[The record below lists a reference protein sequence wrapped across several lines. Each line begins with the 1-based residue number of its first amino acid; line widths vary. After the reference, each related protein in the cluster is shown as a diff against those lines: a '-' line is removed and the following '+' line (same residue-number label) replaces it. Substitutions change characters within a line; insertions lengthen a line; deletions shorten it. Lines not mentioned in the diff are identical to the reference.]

1 MLNKATNLVNKQME
15 QRKELANKAN
25 AVIRDAQEALKVL
38 GFEAVSEDQIF
49 AETKEVTP
57 IIINKGHIVE
67 VQTVKEVYV
76 TNDEEL
82 DRLYEENA
90 RHIRRINEL
99 TDESIQLENE
109 ISFKDGQIIGLNKQ
123 VKELEDKV
131 AELQEVLNAK
141 KLTKKE
147 KVQKM
152 FDNVED
158 IDDVPFDEPK
168 EEPKPNKGGG
178 AVDPKLAAMLEQV
191 KRAEEIKKRN
201 MSMSTAELI
210 KEATEKA
217 KADEAKAQQAKEE
230 KQQELPEYEFNY
242 EEFTYNKAKQGA
254 TYYGIKGNVTLRGKQ
269 YMFKATN
276 EHNLPYVPG
285 CVVMEDLLAIKE
297 IISLEVDR
305 FSFTNDAQVKVSYD
319 YMNGELP
326 IGGLFRATNKGQ
338 IEYHAYSDKYV
349 LVWCPA
355 LHKVPMRKLAKN
367 YLDNKPNLWKALEQQ
382 KNTKIL
388 SDKFIAICKERW
400 PEDFTNDDNDPN
412 QTKDKKHFQIT
423 KEQQQPTNDKPAVQS
438 TNDKNAQLAMEVDD
452 LDM

>member
-38 GFEAVSEDQIF
+38 GFKAVSLDEVF

-82 DRLYEENA
+82 NKLKDTIEEMQLKIDCQEEELNYYREKESEYDA
-90 RHIRRINEL
+90 DVEGMEDEIRFR
-99 TDESIQLENE
+99 
-109 ISFKDGQIIGLNKQ
+109 DGQILALNKQ
-123 VKELEDKV
+123 VKELEDKI
-131 AELQEVLNAK
+131 AELQSALNAK
-141 KLTKKE
+141 KLTK
-147 KVQKM
+147 
-152 FDNVED
+152 ED
-158 IDDVPFDEPK
+158 K
-168 EEPKPNKGGG
+168 TNKGGG
-178 AVDPKLAAMLEQV
+178 ALDPKLAAMLEQV
-191 KRAEEIKKRN
+191 RKAEEIKKRN

-230 KQQELPEYEFNY
+230 KQQELPEYKFNY
-242 EEFTYNKAKQGA
+242 VEMTFNKAKQGA
-254 TYYGIKGNVTLRGKQ
+254 TYYGIQGDVTLRGKQ

-285 CVVMEDLLAIKE
+285 CTNMEDLLAIKE
-297 IISLEVDR
+297 IITLEVDR
-305 FSFTNDAQVKVSYD
+305 FSFTNDNQVKVSYD

-326 IGGLFRATNKGQ
+326 IGGLFRTTNKGQ
-338 IEYHAYSDKYV
+338 IEYHAFSDKYV

-367 YLDNKPNLWKALEQQ
+367 YLENKPNLWKALEQQ

-388 SDKFIAICKERW
+388 SDKFMAICKERW

-412 QTKDKKHFQIT
+412 KTKDKKHFQIT
-423 KEQQQPTNDKPAVQS
+423 KEQQQPTNDKPEVQS

-452 LDM
+452 LDI

>member
-38 GFEAVSEDQIF
+38 GFEAVTEDQIF
-49 AETKEVTP
+49 AETKETIQP
-57 IIINKGHIVE
+57 IVINKGHIVE

-99 TDESIQLENE
+99 SSELDS
-109 ISFKDGQIIGLNKQ
+109 
-123 VKELEDKV
+123 KELLLNDFREALDERNK
-131 AELQEVLNAK
+131 ELRMLKEQ
-141 KLTKKE
+141 LTKAGVKDQP
-147 KVQKM
+147 V
-152 FDNVED
+152 V
-158 IDDVPFDEPK
+158 EPK
-168 EEPKPNKGGG
+168 IKDVSNEPKQSKPEVKTNKGGG
-178 AVDPKLAAMLEQV
+178 AMDPKLAAMLEQV
-191 KRAEEIKKRN
+191 RRAEEIKKRN

-217 KADEAKAQQAKEE
+217 KADEAKAQQTKEK

-242 EEFTYNKAKQGA
+242 EEFTYDKAKQGA
-254 TYYGIKGNVTLRGKQ
+254 TYYGIKGNITLRGKQ

-326 IGGLFRATNKGQ
+326 IGGLFRVTNKGQ

-367 YLDNKPNLWKALEQQ
+367 YLENKPNLWKALEQH
-382 KNTKIL
+382 KNTKLL
-388 SDKFIAICKERW
+388 SDKFMAICKERW
-400 PEDFTNDDNDPN
+400 PEDFTNDDNDPTP
-412 QTKDKKHFQIT
+412 TKDKKHFQIT
-423 KEQQQPTNDKPAVQS
+423 KEQQQPTNDKPVTQS
-438 TNDKNAQLAMEVDD
+438 TKDKDAQLAKEVDD

>member
-49 AETKEVTP
+49 AETKETIQP
-57 IIINKGHIVE
+57 IVINKGHIVE

-131 AELQEVLNAK
+131 AELQSALNAK
-141 KLTKKE
+141 KLTKVKSM
-147 KVQKM
+147 Q
-152 FDNVED
+152 
-158 IDDVPFDEPK
+158 DELKDYK
-168 EEPKPNKGGG
+168 EELEGGG

-217 KADEAKAQQAKEE
+217 KADAAKAQQTKEK

-242 EEFTYNKAKQGA
+242 EEFTYDKAKQGA

-326 IGGLFRATNKGQ
+326 IGGLFRVTNKGQ

-367 YLDNKPNLWKALEQQ
+367 YLENKPNLWKALEQQ
-382 KNTKIL
+382 KNTKLL
-388 SDKFIAICKERW
+388 SDKFMAICKERW
-400 PEDFTNDDNDPN
+400 PEDFTNDDNDPTP
-412 QTKDKKHFQIT
+412 TKDKKHFQIT
-423 KEQQQPTNDKPAVQS
+423 KEQQQPTNDKPATQS
-438 TNDKNAQLAMEVDD
+438 TKDKDAQLAMEVDD

>member
-49 AETKEVTP
+49 AETKETIQP
-57 IIINKGHIVE
+57 IVINKGHIVE

-82 DRLYEENA
+82 DRLYDENA

-99 TDESIQLENE
+99 TNESIQLENE

-131 AELQEVLNAK
+131 AELQSALNAK
-141 KLTKKE
+141 KLTKVKSM
-147 KVQKM
+147 Q
-152 FDNVED
+152 
-158 IDDVPFDEPK
+158 DELKDYK
-168 EEPKPNKGGG
+168 EELEGGG

-217 KADEAKAQQAKEE
+217 KADAAKAQQTKEK

-242 EEFTYNKAKQGA
+242 EEFTYDKAKQGA

-326 IGGLFRATNKGQ
+326 IGGLFRVTNKGQ

-367 YLDNKPNLWKALEQQ
+367 YLENKPNLWKALEQQ
-382 KNTKIL
+382 KNTKLL
-388 SDKFIAICKERW
+388 SDKFMAICKERW
-400 PEDFTNDDNDPN
+400 PEDFTNDDNDPTP
-412 QTKDKKHFQIT
+412 TKDKKHFQIT
-423 KEQQQPTNDKPAVQS
+423 KEQQQPTNDKPATQS
-438 TNDKNAQLAMEVDD
+438 TKDKDAQLAMEVDD